1 MIKAKLHSAVVVLLY
16 LTGAAAAQTLPQ
28 PQPQSKAEESKVW
41 SAIAQKPDLWQGSW
55 ESVAPIAD
63 DYPTPPHYTAWARD
77 YIAHYKPSTN
87 GKDSP
92 FASCKPLGVPF
103 VMNIGGM
110 PMKFFQSPGMI
121 AIYIESSGAIRF
133 IHTDGRAHDPHVNP
147 SFMGESISHWEGDTL
162 VIDTIGLNS
171 DTLLQIGKS
180 SNRKLFEGD
189 PSPMA
194 GVIFAPHGPKLH
206 VIERIRLIDFNT
218 LELQVTLDDPKIFE
232 TPYTLPPRKFIRTIE
247 KRNEPQEWLCTDNV
261 DLGPGASDPGAPDA
275 GAADPSQPD
284 TAPGPK

>member
-1 MIKAKLHSAVVVLLY
+1 MIKTKLHRAGLVLLC
-16 LTGAAAAQTLPQ
+16 LAGAAAAQTAPPAQ
-28 PQPQSKAEESKVW
+28 PKSKAEESKIW
-41 SAIAQKPDLWQGSW
+41 SAIAQTPDFWQGSW

-63 DYPTPPHYTAWARD
+63 DYPTPPHYTPWALN
-77 YIAHYKPSTN
+77 YIAHFKPAVG

-133 IHTDGRAHDPHVNP
+133 VHTDGRAHDPHVNP
-147 SFMGESISHWEGDTL
+147 SYMGESISHWEGNTL
-162 VIDTIGLNS
+162 VVDTIGLNS
-171 DTLLQIGKS
+171 DTLLQIGKL

-194 GVIFAPHGPKLH
+194 GAVFAPHGPKLH
-206 VIERIRLIDFNT
+206 VIERFTLINFNT
-218 LELQVTLDDPKIFE
+218 LLLQVTLDDPKIFE
-232 TPYTLPPRKFIRTIE
+232 TPYTLPPRKFIRVTD
-247 KRNEPQEWLCTDNV
+247 KKNEPQEWLCTNNV
-261 DLGPGASDPGAPDA
+261 DIGPGASDPGAPDA
-275 GAADPSQPD
+275 GAADPSEPD
-284 TAPGPK
+284 AVPAPK